1 MISTS
6 VLRSTR
12 TRVAA
17 GAAAV
22 ALVGGGL
29 ATTVGGSAAAEGDD
43 WPSGW
48 PTSQTDQ
55 ARGAAGGA
63 AGETIRLR
71 ERLLRD
77 AEVDIDGD
85 GRFDPGDSFI
95 FEARLRDAQ
104 TGDRVGRHSVQCQR
118 MVNQFSCE
126 GTFLLDNR
134 GKIMIGGEIFRG
146 EQSLVLA
153 VTGGTGEFREAAG
166 TMSVV
171 SSPAGGDV
179 LVVRLA
185 D

>member
-1 MISTS
+1 MISKS
-6 VLRSTR
+6 VLRSAR

-29 ATTVGGSAAAEGDD
+29 AATVGGSAAAEGDD

-55 ARGAAGGA
+55 LRGAPAGA
-63 AGETIRLR
+63 DGETIRLR

-77 AEVDIDGD
+77 ADVDIDGD

-95 FEARLRDAQ
+95 FEARLLDAQ
-104 TGDRVGRHSVQCQR
+104 TRDRVGRHSVQCQR
-118 MVNQFSCE
+118 MVNQFACE
-126 GTFLLDNR
+126 GTFLLEDR
-134 GKIMIGGEIFRG
+134 GKILIDGVVFRG
-146 EQSLVLA
+146 EQTLVVP
-153 VTGGTGEFREAAG
+153 VTGGTGEFREAGG
-166 TMSVV
+166 TLTVASTP
-171 SSPAGGDV
+171 SGDLLV
-179 LVVRLA
+179 LRLT